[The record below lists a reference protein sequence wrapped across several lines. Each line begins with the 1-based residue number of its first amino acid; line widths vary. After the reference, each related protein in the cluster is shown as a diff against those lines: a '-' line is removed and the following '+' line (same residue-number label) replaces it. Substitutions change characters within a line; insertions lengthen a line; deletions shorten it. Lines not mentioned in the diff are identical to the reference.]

1 MVILFLF
8 NLLAESSMFFRI
20 LASALVALATVYY
33 LKEIGLAKDDETD
46 VAEDGKARGSDK
58 TWGGDGYYGA
68 PQGFSAEDGW

>member
-1 MVILFLF
+1 MSLKTALFTVVLFLVVLFLF

-33 LKEIGLAKDDETD
+33 LQESG
-46 VAEDGKARGSDK
+46 VVSDK
-58 TWGGDGYYGA
+58 KSDHGT